1 MDERTAELEAAV
13 RARDALIAE
22 AQGLLTRY
30 LAKKI
35 ESVVLIDSLLK
46 LFEGPRQRGAQ
57 RLAREAW
64 GGFPQQR
71 LAVNPAIPVR
81 APSVEARRRRR
92 LGITSWNWPFIG
104 WQCGKGGLQPSPV
117 RAVPVSFR

>member
-35 ESVVLIDSLLK
+35 SPWCLSITCSSYSKDRGNAGRSGSRVK
-46 LFEGPRQRGAQ
+46 LGEDFRNN
-57 RLAREAW
+57 AW
-64 GGFPQQR
+64 R
-71 LAVNPAIPVR
+71 
-81 APSVEARRRRR
+81 
-92 LGITSWNWPFIG
+92 
-104 WQCGKGGLQPSPV
+104 
-117 RAVPVSFR
+117 